1 MQDVRNDYDFP
12 TTICLYSS
20 FLSLSLSLSPISFY
34 YFEEIQKILKYYNE
48 KKEIWHCRIIIPST
62 WIERA
67 WMLYILVYCDK
78 STYNEVA
85 FVLAR
90 AKIWLPIQ
98 HGSVCK

>member
-20 FLSLSLSLSPISFY
+20 FLSFSHQFHSTI
-34 YFEEIQKILKYYNE
+34 FEEIQKILKYYNE
-48 KKEIWHCRIIIPST
+48 KKEIWHCRIIVPST

-78 STYNEVA
+78 ILTM
-85 FVLAR
+85 R
-90 AKIWLPIQ
+90 
-98 HGSVCK
+98 